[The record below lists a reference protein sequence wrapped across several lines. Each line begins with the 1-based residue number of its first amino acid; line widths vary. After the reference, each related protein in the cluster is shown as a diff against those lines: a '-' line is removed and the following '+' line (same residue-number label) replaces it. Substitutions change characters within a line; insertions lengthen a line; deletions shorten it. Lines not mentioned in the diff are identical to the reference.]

1 MFDPILN
8 TLPAFGLYFI
18 TAIALLAVFMT
29 IYALITP
36 YDEITLI
43 RNGNVAASISLGGA
57 LIGIAMPVAN
67 AIVSSHNIYLM
78 LGWGLIACII
88 QLFVFL
94 VARVALPHITQDIPA
109 DKLAA
114 GIFLAALSIG
124 VGIINAACLL

>member
-8 TLPAFGLYFI
+8 TLPAFGLYFV